1 MKYIFKKCFLW
12 LVYPVVICKVWSNS
26 SFSTFHM
33 AGDTVGFKNLLAGGN
48 IICRVNSVI
57 YRWWWSFLHP
67 FFDACNL
74 FLVFNFIFFIWICKI
89 GKEIRGHIHYTISYS
104 KVEQSQPPFWQLV
117 VQLHN
122 TVETMV
128 DQDIFFN
135 SIGLLL
141 ESRIVQ
147 SFEIR
152 SALTF
157 QIYSLLV
164 RAQFLE
170 LVIFNKVSNSA
181 VNESHH
187 RTDYYRTHEIGRS
200 NKGGILYKHIVRS
213 E

>member
-1 MKYIFKKCFLW
+1 
-12 LVYPVVICKVWSNS
+12 
-26 SFSTFHM
+26 M
-33 AGDTVGFKNLLAGGN
+33 AGDTVGLKNLLAGAN
-48 IICRVNSVI
+48 IISLVYSI
-57 YRWWWSFLHP
+57 IFRWWWTSLQP

-74 FLVFNFIFFIWICKI
+74 FLVFNFILFIWICKI
-89 GKEIRGHIHYTISYS
+89 GKEIRGHIHDTVSYS

-122 TVETMV
+122 TVKTMV

-152 SALTF
+152 SVLTI
-157 QIYSLLV
+157 QIHSLLV

-187 RTDYYRTHEIGRS
+187 RTDYYCTHEIWRS
-200 NKGGILYKHIVRS
+200 NKGGILYKHIVQYK
-213 E
+213 